1 MRKIIACLLIFIL
14 IVFGGAGCKSAD
26 NQPIDDYF
34 ISVIYKNGQILGEME
49 YEFCFKEV
57 ACLEFNLYFN
67 ACENNGEKM
76 VVNSVEFGG
85 KSLYWQVLGASDSF
99 LQVRLPSGLKKGER
113 YSLKITFECFTD
125 KSLSLLGGSKS
136 AVTFGYFYPVLAPKN
151 HEQEVDKY
159 QGFKNPYYSDFANY
173 SLQITVP
180 SIISVAT
187 AGNIKGIALN
197 GETTTYLYGVER
209 AKGIAF
215 SLSSDYSIAKGNYAG
230 VDITYFYYADD
241 NPNSSVDLIAQ
252 GLDFLKR
259 KVYEYPYKQI
269 TVCQAPTLKG
279 GKYTALC
286 MVEDEKSDNYKVNFL
301 RQIFYQ
307 VVPIT
312 LALKDS
318 GCAYFEEGI
327 AEFLT
332 YAFLEEK
339 DSGALYLHALHC
351 ESLVNNYLQKTG
363 GGKNGSLNMK
373 KNLNEFLSQEEYFVI
388 ARYKGFL
395 FFYDLNKKTN
405 EIFAVIKKLYDKKGI
420 SFITEKDFIN
430 CFTKRRIAKKSFN
443 QIVFS
448 GGNITLEK

>member
-1 MRKIIACLLIFIL
+1 
-14 IVFGGAGCKSAD
+14 
-26 NQPIDDYF
+26 
-34 ISVIYKNGQILGEME
+34 
-49 YEFCFKEV
+49 
-57 ACLEFNLYFN
+57 
-67 ACENNGEKM
+67 
-76 VVNSVEFGG
+76 
-85 KSLYWQVLGASDSF
+85 
-99 LQVRLPSGLKKGER
+99 
-113 YSLKITFECFTD
+113 
-125 KSLSLLGGSKS
+125 
-136 AVTFGYFYPVLAPKN
+136 
-151 HEQEVDKY
+151 VDKY

-173 SLQITVP
+173 ELQITVP

-187 AGNIKGIALN
+187 AGNIRGIALN

-230 VDITYFYYADD
+230 VDITYFYYADET
-241 NPNSSVDLIAQ
+241 PNSSVDLIAQ

-259 KVYEYPYKQI
+259 KLYEYPYKQI
-269 TVCQAPTLKG
+269 TVCQAPTLNG

-286 MVEDEKSDNYKVNFL
+286 VVEDEKSDNYKVNFL

-332 YAFLEEK
+332 YAFLEEG
-339 DSGALYLHALHC
+339 DSGALYRHALHC

-373 KNLNEFLSQEEYFVI
+373 KNLNEFLSQEEYLVI

-395 FFYDLNKKTN
+395 FFYDLNQKTN

-420 SFITEKDFIN
+420 SFITERDFIN
-430 CFTKRRIAKKSFN
+430 CFNKKRIAKKSFN